1 MRVILFSIAA
11 LILALPLG
19 AAPAGAQRGYPWCAY
34 YSTRGGMSCSFST
47 FEQCREEISGVGG
60 MCSPNPSVG
69 NGRTRTFRGGRSSR
83 RAAQSAGYWRG
94 WQ

>member
-1 MRVILFSIAA
+1 MRVILFSLAA

-19 AAPAGAQRGYPWCAY
+19 AATASAQSGYPWCAY

-60 MCSPNPSVG
+60 MCSPNPYLG
-69 NGRTRTFRGGRSSR
+69 NGRTRTFGGGPPSR
-83 RAAQSAGYWRG
+83 RGARYSGYWQG

>member
-1 MRVILFSIAA
+1 MRVVLYSIAA

-19 AAPAGAQRGYPWCAY
+19 AAAASARSGYPWCAY

-60 MCSPNPSVG
+60 MCSPNPSVP
-69 NGRTRTFRGGRSSR
+69 NRRTRTFGGGPSSR
-83 RAAQSAGYWRG
+83 RGARSSGYRRG

>member
-1 MRVILFSIAA
+1 MRVVPFSIAA
-11 LILALPLG
+11 LIPALLLL
-19 AAPAGAQRGYPWCAY
+19 AAPASAQGGYPWCAY

-60 MCSPNPSVG
+60 MCSPNPSVSS
-69 NGRTRTFRGGRSSR
+69 GRTQRFGGRPSSR
-83 RAAQSAGYWRG
+83 RAARSSGYWRG

>member
-1 MRVILFSIAA
+1 MRVVPFSIAA

-19 AAPAGAQRGYPWCAY
+19 AAPASARSGYPWCAY

-60 MCSPNPSVG
+60 MCSPNPSVHS
-69 NGRTRTFRGGRSSR
+69 GRTRTFGGGPSSR
-83 RAAQSAGYWRG
+83 RAARSAGYWRG